1 MIGPWYL
8 ERLRDRCPG
17 LSTPDPPS
25 ATTPPPDG
33 DDITPLNLLLLHPKD
48 FIAPGIVRITGR
60 RLTHLREVTKTRPG
74 DQLRAGLLE
83 GALGSAT
90 LLHSDHQT
98 AELSVALDTPPPEP
112 LQAVLLLALP
122 RPKVLLRCLRA
133 ATLLG
138 VKEIHLLH
146 SWRVDK
152 SYWQTPL
159 LAPQRLREALLLAL
173 EQARDTRLPRISLHR
188 RFKPF
193 VEDELEAVAGA
204 RARLLAHPGAPQPL
218 AGIGGPSLLAIG
230 PEGGF
235 IPYEVQSLTARGFRP
250 VSLGARVLTVEVA
263 LAAAL
268 GRLGQ
273 H

>member
-1 MIGPWYL
+1 M
-8 ERLRDRCPG
+8 
-17 LSTPDPPS
+17 
-25 ATTPPPDG
+25 
-33 DDITPLNLLLLHPKD
+33 NLLLLDSPD
-48 FIAPGIVRITGR
+48 FIGPGRVRITGR
-60 RLTHLREVTKTRPG
+60 RLAHLHQVLQAQPG
-74 DQLRAGLLE
+74 DMLRAGLLE
-83 GALGSAT
+83 GALGTAT
-90 LLHSDHQT
+90 LLHSDDRA
-98 AELSVALDTPPPEP
+98 AEFAVVLDTSPPEP
-112 LQAVLLLALP
+112 LPVTLLLALP
-122 RPKVLLRCLRA
+122 RPKVLRRCLRA

-138 VKEIHLLH
+138 IKEIHLLH

-159 LAPQRLREALLLAL
+159 LAPERLREELLLAL

-204 RARLLAHPGAPQPL
+204 RARLLAHPGAPTPL
-218 AGIGGPSLLAIG
+218 ARAAGGPLLLAIG

-235 IPYEVQSLTARGFRP
+235 IPYEVQSLTARGFTP

-268 GRLGQ
+268 GQLGLR
-273 H
+273 